1 MKKGTLLACVL
12 LALTSINSY
21 AEEKSSIVD
30 RVSTVISEVVQD
42 GKDVIKGVKEGID
55 TGRTEGTS
63 IDDAIIVR
71 DKKYQEYVDIVIFS
85 IQKTNVGLYEI
96 DLGFKNK
103 TDKIIRLVNL
113 NEKKNLQLLDA
124 DSFVTYA
131 NYMEND
137 ITVPK
142 SAAIKYT
149 LKFRAYGLVS
159 EPAILRLYETDIK
172 LK

>member
-1 MKKGTLLACVL
+1 MKKGTLFACAF
-12 LALTSINSY
+12 LALTSVNSY

-30 RVSTVISEVVQD
+30 RVSTVISGVVQD

-63 IDDAIIVR
+63 IDDAIVVR

-85 IQKTNVGLYEI
+85 IQKTNVGFYEI

-103 TDKIIRLVNL
+103 TDKIIRLANL

-124 DSFVTYA
+124 DRFVAYA